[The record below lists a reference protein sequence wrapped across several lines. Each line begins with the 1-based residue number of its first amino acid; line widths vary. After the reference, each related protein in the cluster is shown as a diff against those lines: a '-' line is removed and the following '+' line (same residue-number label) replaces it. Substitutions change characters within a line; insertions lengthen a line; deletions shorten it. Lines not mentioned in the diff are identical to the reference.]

1 MIRALLSS
9 LRVGLREARRTWTLS
24 RWRSEFLPGPRE
36 RLGEVFQ
43 WPTELDPVELEEVAA
58 RVGLAVKGKLVLPA
72 NLRTRWR
79 LTLDPASP
87 AESKFVDGVL
97 YTRARAGV
105 AVCVSHDEIRD
116 VVVLEPIP

>member
-1 MIRALLSS
+1 MIRALFSS

-24 RWRSEFLPGPRE
+24 RWRSDHLPGPRD
-36 RLGEVFQ
+36 RLGEVCH
-43 WPTELDPVELEEVAA
+43 WPVTLDPVELEEVAA

-87 AESKFVDGVL
+87 AESKIVDGAL
-97 YTRARAGV
+97 CPRARAGV